1 MLHTLGGLHLEGA
14 ARQQA
19 GPLVLLAYLALE
31 GPQERRGVQELLFP
45 GHADAAG
52 RLRMMLHRL
61 RVAAPAALS
70 TSGTRLETAL
80 TSDAAALFQA
90 AEQGQSVQVLSL
102 YRGRFLDGVRLPGEH
117 ELEEWVF
124 ATRERLCMR
133 VRDCHLDLGRAAALR
148 GETGLALTHAERA
161 YLLPGAPEP
170 EQHGARLLGLLLTAV
185 GSAFAA
191 DARTEAREAGPL
203 PEHSAD
209 ALTALGALD
218 RRSQTEPGDSAAN
231 DTGLG
236 DTQPQ
241 QGRADRRRTD
251 EGSTDAGSAGSDVAH
266 GSAASDAGLPALLGR
281 EDALAQIG
289 ACFAGGARLVTLL
302 GQGGMGKTL
311 LARHALQR
319 AVLQASQDRRD
330 RTGTDHTG
338 ADRTGLLPGVMVDL
352 SAVHDVAG
360 VLPAIASAVGARTA
374 HLPDVAQSV
383 RGYELLLLDNFEQV
397 LSAAPDIE
405 RLLESAPRLRVLVT
419 SRERLHLLQE
429 HVLPLAGLAVQDV
442 AVQGSVVQGAALR
455 VAPGSQPASSQPAWS
470 DAARLFVRRAARAHL
485 GFVPDDHRA
494 GIEQV
499 CALLRGVPLL
509 IELASAWVRT
519 LSPADIAAQL
529 GGGRLKGADLSA
541 PDPSA
546 PDLDLLETRDHNVPA
561 RHASARAVLE
571 ASWRR
576 LSAQEQGQLSCLA
589 VFLSDFTPRAAR
601 QVCGATL
608 SGLANLTDKS
618 WLGAGAG
625 GGAGRLSW
633 HPLARAF
640 VREASGHWA
649 DTDRLGGGWKK
660 ALPDHAHYFA
670 HGLNA
675 SRFQAETLG
684 ELLGEWPDIGQAART
699 LASLPE
705 DWPTLTRLAR
715 EVPVWTDQVG
725 NYASVA
731 GLIGRVLDALPPSAA
746 PRAQLLRARAFMF
759 VRMHRLQDAADDY
772 RKAADLLMHS
782 GDEKEVLAGLDA
794 LAVVHHQAGEYAQA
808 EAIWLDILKRVGPLD
823 LLQKQSYTLQYLA
836 LNSWEAGELLEA
848 ENWIL
853 QAIQIEIRLPP
864 RANLVQVYVMLG
876 RIYSRLGRVGEAH
889 TALVTGVKLA
899 NKINTIH
906 QIPALLNV
914 LANNLLEMNRPD
926 EAVKVCIEALDSE
939 KMGLLPLRRDILD
952 TLALCYGSMGNTSS
966 ALQALSQSTKISVQ
980 LGDIADILHRIY
992 TLLIIEKDN
1001 FTPEDFSA
1009 ILNWL
1014 LAHDRADAS
1023 LKELVLKKID
1033 IKVNPSK
1040 TLPPLNI
1047 EVISVEVQEHCDYFV
1062 GQPSITIPRFL

>member
-1 MLHTLGGLHLEGA
+1 M
-14 ARQQA
+14 
-19 GPLVLLAYLALE
+19 
-31 GPQERRGVQELLFP
+31 
-45 GHADAAG
+45 
-52 RLRMMLHRL
+52 
-61 RVAAPAALS
+61 
-70 TSGTRLETAL
+70 
-80 TSDAAALFQA
+80 
-90 AEQGQSVQVLSL
+90 
-102 YRGRFLDGVRLPGEH
+102 
-117 ELEEWVF
+117 
-124 ATRERLCMR
+124 
-133 VRDCHLDLGRAAALR
+133 
-148 GETGLALTHAERA
+148 
-161 YLLPGAPEP
+161 
-170 EQHGARLLGLLLTAV
+170 
-185 GSAFAA
+185 
-191 DARTEAREAGPL
+191 
-203 PEHSAD
+203 
-209 ALTALGALD
+209 
-218 RRSQTEPGDSAAN
+218 
-231 DTGLG
+231 
-236 DTQPQ
+236 
-241 QGRADRRRTD
+241 
-251 EGSTDAGSAGSDVAH
+251 
-266 GSAASDAGLPALLGR
+266 
-281 EDALAQIG
+281 
-289 ACFAGGARLVTLL
+289 VTLL

-330 RTGTDHTG
+330 RTGTDHAGSEYTG
-338 ADRTGLLPGVMVDL
+338 SNYTGTDHTGLLPGVMVDL

-383 RGYELLLLDNFEQV
+383 RGYDLLLLDNFEQV

-429 HVLPLAGLAVQDV
+429 HVLPLAGLAVQSMV
-442 AVQGSVVQGAALR
+442 IQGTAALNPALL
-455 VAPGSQPASSQPAWS
+455 VAPDSSPASSQPVWS

-499 CALLRGVPLL
+499 CMLLRGVPLL

-529 GGGRLKGADLSA
+529 GGGKLKGANPSAPGVFAPDPSA

-576 LSAQEQGQLSCLA
+576 LSAQEQAQLSCLA

-625 GGAGRLSW
+625 GGGGRLSW

-640 VREASGHWA
+640 VREASVHWPA
-649 DTDRLGGGWKK
+649 GGWKE

-670 HGLNA
+670 QGLNA

-684 ELLGEWPDIGQAART
+684 ELLGEWPDIGQAVRT

-705 DWPTLTRLAR
+705 DWPTLARLAR
-715 EVPVWTDQVG
+715 EVPGWAEQVG

-731 GLIGRVLDALPPSAA
+731 GLIGRVLDALPTSAA

-782 GDEKEVLAGLDA
+782 GEEKEVLAGLDA

-808 EAIWLDILKRVGPLD
+808 EAIWLDILKRAEPLG
-823 LLQKQSYTLQYLA
+823 LLEKQSYTLQYLA
-836 LNSWEAGELLEA
+836 KNALDAGRAVEA
-848 ENWIL
+848 ETWIRDAL
-853 QAIQIEIRLPP
+853 ETERRLPP
-864 RANLVQVYVMLG
+864 RANLVDIHAALG
-876 RIYSRLGRVGEAH
+876 MTLTRMGRRAEAH
-889 TALVTGVKLA
+889 LVLTEGMRLA
-899 NKINTIH
+899 YQIRAVN
-906 QIPALLNV
+906 QIPDLMNFLAL
-914 LANNLLEMNRPD
+914 NLLELGRPQ
-926 EAVKVCIEALDSE
+926 EAVRLCLEALASDQIDR
-939 KMGLLPLRRDILD
+939 LALRAELFD
-952 TLALCYGSMGNTSS
+952 TLALCYGKEGE
-966 ALQALSQSTKISVQ
+966 QALARQALAQSTRLTVQ
-980 LGDIADILHRIY
+980 LEIVSDLLHRLY
-992 TLLIIEKDN
+992 TFTVIEK
-1001 FTPEDFSA
+1001 S
-1009 ILNWL
+1009 ILASQDHAALLQWL
-1014 LAHDRADAS
+1014 LGHEQATAS
-1023 LKELVLKKID
+1023 LKTLVLKE
-1033 IKVNPSK
+1033 VTSEVQPAL
-1040 TLPPLNI
+1040 TLPPI
-1047 EVISVEVQEHCDYFV
+1047 DVQVFSSEAQRRCGYVE
-1062 GQPSITIPRFL
+1062 GQPAIMASTLF